1 MFQSLYII
9 IKMQGLGWG
18 TRAEASE
25 DDYLAL
31 RERIAQ
37 AIKDDPRFVD
47 TGKRTVS
54 IDIEG
59 YARPVR
65 KMLVDGKN

>member
-1 MFQSLYII
+1 MYQSLYLK
-9 IKMQGLGWG
+9 IKLQGLGYG
-18 TRAEASE
+18 TSAEASE

-31 RERIAQ
+31 REKIAEMV
-37 AIKDDPRFVD
+37 KGDSRFVD
-47 TGKRTVS
+47 PGKTVS

-65 KMLVDGKN
+65 KMLVSERG